1 MYRISRGEEPDW
13 QRLADEAGVTVRTLR
28 VRVKKL
34 TQARDSL
41 GTGEENGGN

>member
-1 MYRISRGEEPDW
+1 MSYKIHE
-13 QRLADEAGVTVRTLR
+13 AAAMAGVTVRTLR